1 MKILHGLFLLL
12 CTSFALTAQTTYYV
26 SNLGSDVLNDGLT
39 DSTAFQSIQFAIDN
53 AMEGD
58 SIVVLEGIYFERL
71 VFNVSGIV
79 LQGESNSIINGLVF
93 VSLPGAPGAPLIS
106 IHDKSDITIRGFTIE
121 SSSGSGASGVTIT
134 GSSQDIII
142 SGNEFSDIDYYFHSV
157 DSLDSTAASYPILVR
172 GDSIDPIDNVT
183 IINNVIRDS
192 ELGIGSG
199 IEVVGNVLNYSLR
212 NNNISDLTNSG
223 IAIVGSSSNPTN
235 GTITGNNIL
244 QNSGDAISIEGPVNT
259 LMVMSNSI
267 RDVLGDAIYI
277 DGAANTLMERNLI
290 LSNGGTAVNVSA
302 GDAITVRNNLI
313 SANDGPA
320 IALGEIGAVTNSM
333 IRNNSTY
340 NNGLDSTQAELS
352 ISSASSTSVINNIFS
367 NVSGRILSAA
377 SGADLVLNY
386 NLYNTTGS
394 PSFNYGGTSY
404 SSLEEYSTA
413 EAQDTNSIYGD
424 PAYQGTGQGSLNF
437 HLTMASPAINAGDPN
452 TVVGGD
458 EVDAYGDLRIVDD
471 VIDMG
476 ASEFPDVL
484 PVTYLSPFKANLIN
498 DIVQMDWHTAE
509 EINSDHFEV
518 QRSTD
523 LENWTTIVSM
533 PSVGE
538 SHLYEAADREPL
550 DGTTYYRLMQVDL
563 DGSTDLSHI
572 EIISVNKSTETRIF
586 PNPAASWLRIEAGIG
601 ATVSEVRIFDLTG
614 KMIMRS
620 FDEGTNV
627 TVDLTQLS
635 TGTYVVQYRTNEGVK
650 ATKIQKN

>member
-1 MKILHGLFLLL
+1 MKILHGLILLI
-12 CTSFALTAQTTYYV
+12 CTTFTLTAQTTYYV
-26 SNLGSDVLNDGLT
+26 SKTGSNMNNGMSESDAF
-39 DSTAFQSIQFAIDN
+39 STIQFAVDS
-53 AMEGD
+53 ASVGD
-58 SIVVLEGIYFERL
+58 TVL
-71 VFNVSGIV
+71 V
-79 LQGESNSIINGLVF
+79 LQGNYVEKVVF
-93 VSLPGAPGAPLIS
+93 DRSGIYLGNFENDTVQILPPIDILNITGDTIIS
-106 IHDKSDITIRGFTIE
+106 IVDQDDITVKGISFPLGIGDGTIGIHIAGN
-121 SSSGSGASGVTIT
+121 SSGTTIVNNSFSNII
-134 GSSQDIII
+134 GLSSEDNIFPIKVEGTDPLNLVSNLII
-142 SGNEFSDIDYYFHSV
+142 SGNSFDGNNVGAAAELGVIGNV
-157 DSLDSTAASYPILVR
+157 DGFQIR
-172 GDSIDPIDNVT
+172 
-183 IINNVIRDS
+183 NNVIAGSQNVGVLLDS
-192 ELGIGSG
+192 VDGLSPQNGS
-199 IEVVGNVLNYSLR
+199 I
-212 NNNISDLTNSG
+212 NNND
-223 IAIVGSSSNPTN
+223 IAGAE
-235 GTITGNNIL
+235 
-244 QNSGDAISIEGPVNT
+244 GDAISINGAVGNI
-259 LMVMSNSI
+259 VIVSNNI
-267 RDVLGDAIYI
+267 RDAIGDAISFV
-277 DGAANTLMERNLI
+277 GATSALVERNLI
-290 LSNGGTAVNVSA
+290 LSNDGAAINVSA
-302 GDAITVRNNLI
+302 GDNITVRNNLI
-313 SANDGPA
+313 SANGGPA
-320 IALGEIGAVTNSM
+320 IALGGAGPVTNSM

-394 PSFNYGGTSY
+394 PSFSYGGTSY
-404 SSLEEYSTA
+404 ASLEEYSAA

-424 PAYQGTGQGSLNF
+424 PLYQSTGQGNLNF

-452 TVVGGD
+452 TVTGVD
-458 EVDAYGDLRIVDD
+458 EVDAYGDLRIVDE

-476 ASEFPDVL
+476 ANEFPDVL

-563 DGSTDLSHI
+563 DGTTDLSHI

>member
-1 MKILHGLFLLL
+1 MKILHGLLLL
-12 CTSFALTAQTTYYV
+12 LFTSFALSAQTTYYV

-53 AMEGD
+53 ATEGD
-58 SIVVLEGIYFERL
+58 SVVVLEGIYFERIE
-71 VFNVSGIV
+71 FSTSGIV
-79 LQGESNSIINGLVF
+79 LQGESSNSILSGLTF
-93 VSLPGAPGAPLIS
+93 IPLPAAPMIS
-106 IHDKSDITIRGFTIE
+106 IHDQSDITIRGLSIE
-121 SSSGSGASGVTIT
+121 SNEAIGASGIGVTGSSSGVLL
-134 GSSQDIII
+134 
-142 SGNEFSDIDYYFHSV
+142 SGNEFSDINYYFFTGDSSNV
-157 DSLDSTAASYPILVR
+157 DGASYPILIR
-172 GDSIDPIDNVT
+172 GDSLNPIDDVT

-199 IEVVGNVLNYSLR
+199 IEVVGNVVNYSIR
-212 NNNISDLTNSG
+212 NNDISDLINSG
-223 IAIVGSSSNPTN
+223 IAIVGGASNPTS
-235 GTITGNNIL
+235 GSITGNNIR
-244 QNSGDAISIEGPVNT
+244 QNTGDAI
-259 LMVMSNSI
+259 
-267 RDVLGDAIYI
+267 VL
-277 DGAANTLMERNLI
+277 DGAGSTLIERNLI
-290 LSNGGTAVNVSA
+290 LNNGGAAINLAA
-302 GDAITVRNNLI
+302 GDNVTVRNNLI

-320 IALGEIGAVTNSM
+320 ISLGGSGTASNCVV
-333 IRNNSTY
+333 RNNSTF
-340 NNGLDSTQAELS
+340 NNGIDSTQAELS

-367 NVSGRILSAA
+367 NVSGRILAVA
-377 SGADLVLNY
+377 SGSGLVLDY
-386 NLYNTTGS
+386 NLYNSTGS
-394 PSFNYGGTSY
+394 PSFSYDGSSY
-404 SSLEEYSTA
+404 SSLEDYSST
-413 EAQDTNSIYGD
+413 EGQDTNSIFGD
-424 PAYQGTGQGSLNF
+424 PAYTGIGTGSLNF

-452 TVVGGD
+452 TVIGGD
-458 EVDAYGDLRIVDD
+458 EVDAYGELRIFDD
-471 VIDMG
+471 IIDIG

-509 EINSDHFEV
+509 EINSDHFQV

-538 SHLYEAADREPL
+538 SHLYEASDREPL

-563 DGSTDLSHI
+563 DGTTDLSHI

-586 PNPAASWLRIEAGIG
+586 PNPTASWLRIEAGIG

-620 FDEGTNV
+620 FDEGSNV